1 MDLAFS
7 GCGFL
12 GIYHIGVASC
22 FKEHAPNLIRNI
34 SGASAGALVAC
45 CIVADID
52 FGKATDNVLRLV
64 QKARSR
70 LLGPFHPFFDL
81 HGYMNERMH
90 KVLPDDIHKLASGR
104 LHVSLTRVWDKTN
117 VIVSDFKSK
126 EEVIEAVLC
135 SAFVPCYS
143 GLIPPT
149 FRGTRYWDGGISNNC
164 PVLSPDTV
172 TICPFSGDFDIC
184 PSSQEFGDYLQFT
197 SANINIHLTST
208 NFWRLSRALY
218 PPEPEKLRK
227 LCQQGYDDT
236 LRYLQSH
243 AVVPCNR
250 HLSLSRSQS
259 SSGLSSERRR
269 LSDAQMSLRST
280 LLSRSSLQ
288 SLSTDLQLLQDILE
302 ASDNETWE
310 EWNDEDFFEDE
321 DECEDCKI
329 RAEQTMLKGSLPPQ
343 VTNAI
348 REAIML
354 DNTLLNYL
362 FKFKMFKAVS
372 FMALPYVITF
382 ETVVLFT
389 VRFAKMLPRVHRDV
403 HRIWKQLMGLIRHML
418 EHTPAASLLERLSPG
433 DREEFLASITD
444 ENLSVSFH
452 EGKTMKMHN
461 HRGWHRHHPRVRGTL
476 PDCVLDTFD
485 LCEDV
490 FPESRS
496 RSTSHLQEG
505 DKYCGNLYDSFDH
518 TIKISFEME
527 DVIVFHYLKESC
539 LIDVSSPK
547 NSEMVLVDT

>member
-1 MDLAFS
+1 MYIFPL
-7 GCGFL
+7 
-12 GIYHIGVASC
+12 
-22 FKEHAPNLIRNI
+22 
-34 SGASAGALVAC
+34 
-45 CIVADID
+45 
-52 FGKATDNVLRLV
+52 
-64 QKARSR
+64 Q
-70 LLGPFHPFFDL
+70 
-81 HGYMNERMH
+81 
-90 KVLPDDIHKLASGR
+90 
-104 LHVSLTRVWDKTN
+104 
-117 VIVSDFKSK
+117 
-126 EEVIEAVLC
+126 AVLC

-149 FRGTRYWDGGISNNC
+149 FRGTRYWDGGITNNC

-172 TICPFSGDFDIC
+172 TICPFSGEFDIC
-184 PSSQEFGDYLQFT
+184 PSSQEFGDYLRIT

-227 LCQQGYDDT
+227 LCQPGYDDT

-259 SSGLSSERRR
+259 SSRLSSERHR
-269 LSDAQMSLRST
+269 LSDAQMSLRSA

-288 SLSTDLQLLQDILE
+288 SLSSDLKLLQEILE
-302 ASDNETWE
+302 ANDSETWE

-321 DECEDCKI
+321 EECEDCKI

-372 FMALPYVITF
+372 LMALPYVITF

-389 VRFAKMLPRVHRDV
+389 VRFAKMLPRVHHDV
-403 HRIWKQLMGLIRHML
+403 HQIWKQLMSLIRHML
-418 EHTPAASLLERLSPG
+418 RHTPAASLLQRLSVG
-433 DREEFLASITD
+433 ERKEFLASISD
-444 ENLSVSFH
+444 ENLSAVFQQ
-452 EGKTMKMHN
+452 EKTMKMHS
-461 HRGWHRHHPRVRGTL
+461 HQSRPRHHPHVRGTL

-485 LCEDV
+485 LCDDV
-490 FPESRS
+490 FPESKS
-496 RSTSHLQEG
+496 RCTPDLQEG
-505 DKYCGNLYDSFDH
+505 ETYCSNLYDSFDH
-518 TIKISFEME
+518 TIRMSFEME

-539 LIDVSSPK
+539 LIDVTSPK
-547 NSEMVLVDT
+547 NSEMSFIDT

>member
-1 MDLAFS
+1 M
-7 GCGFL
+7 
-12 GIYHIGVASC
+12 
-22 FKEHAPNLIRNI
+22 
-34 SGASAGALVAC
+34 
-45 CIVADID
+45 
-52 FGKATDNVLRLV
+52 GKATDNVLRLV

-90 KVLPDDIHKLASGR
+90 KVLPDNIHELAAGR
-104 LHVSLTRVWDKTN
+104 LHISLTRVWDKTN

-135 SAFVPCYS
+135 SAFVPFYS
-143 GLIPPT
+143 GMIPPT
-149 FRGTRYWDGGISNNC
+149 FRGTRYWDGGLSNNC

-172 TICPFSGDFDIC
+172 TICPFSGEFDIC
-184 PSSQEFGDYLQFT
+184 PSSQEFGDYLRCT
-197 SANINIHLTST
+197 SANLNVHVTST

-243 AVVPCNR
+243 AVIPCNR
-250 HLSLSRSQS
+250 HLSLSRSPS
-259 SSGLSSERRR
+259 CSGLSSERRR
-269 LSDAQMSLRST
+269 LSEAQLSLRST

-288 SLSTDLQLLQDILE
+288 SLSSDLQLLQDILE
-302 ASDNETWE
+302 ANDNETWE
-310 EWNDEDFFEDE
+310 DWNDDDFFEDE
-321 DECEDCKI
+321 EECEDCKI

-348 REAIML
+348 REAVML

-389 VRFAKMLPRVHRDV
+389 VRFAKILPRVHHDV
-403 HRIWKQLMGLIRHML
+403 HHIWKQLMGLIRHML
-418 EHTPAASLLERLSPG
+418 RRTSAASLLNRLSVG
-433 DREEFLASITD
+433 DRKQFLASIAD
-444 ENLSVSFH
+444 DMLYQELH
-452 EGKTMKMHN
+452 GDTMLKKHSQQG
-461 HRGWHRHHPRVRGTL
+461 HHKHHPHSWQSL

-485 LCEDV
+485 LCEDA

-496 RSTSHLQEG
+496 RSESLLYER
-505 DKYCGNLYDSFDH
+505 DKYCSNLYDSFDH
-518 TIKISFEME
+518 TVQISVEME

-539 LIDVSSPK
+539 LIDLTSSK
-547 NSEMVLVDT
+547 NEELRLIDT